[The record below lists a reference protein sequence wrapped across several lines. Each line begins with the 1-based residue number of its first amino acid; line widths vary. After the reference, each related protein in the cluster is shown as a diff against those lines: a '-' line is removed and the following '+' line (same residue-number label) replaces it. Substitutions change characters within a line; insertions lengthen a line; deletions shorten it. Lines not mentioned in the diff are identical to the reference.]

1 MAIKFLRDAATK
13 EGTPQTFKKDQVVDF
28 YALYRADPELK
39 AQHGDQIDKVAS
51 EMAQASER
59 HWINRGA
66 AEQVKDERKAKAD
79 AKAES
84 LVPGPAAK
92 GHGKTEA
99 L

>member
-13 EGTPQTFKKDQVVDF
+13 ETVPQAFKKDQVVDF
-28 YALYRADPELK
+28 YGLYRADPDLK
-39 AQHGDQIDKVAS
+39 ALHGDQIDKVAS

-66 AEQVKDERKAKAD
+66 AEQVKAESHKAKP
-79 AKAES
+79 ES